1 MGKVEQTSQEIGPAN
16 EVRETRCG
24 YVAIIGRPNVGKST
38 LLNHLLEQKISIT
51 SRKPQT
57 TRHRIHG
64 ITSHENNQIIYVDT
78 PGLNLAHGKALNRAM
93 NETVYSV
100 IKDVDLVLFIV
111 ERFVWNEADQRV
123 LEAITQSDVR
133 VLLVMNK
140 IDLVKQKRQL
150 LPHIDK
156 MRKLKK
162 FAEIIPVSA
171 LNGHNLLVLERI
183 VCDFLPRGP
192 FLFPVDQ
199 VTDRSSRFLAS
210 ELIREKVTRQL
221 GDEVPYEVT
230 VEIEKFEQQK
240 QILHIH
246 GLILV
251 DRRGQK
257 NIIVGSN
264 GDRLKQIGIAAR
276 SDLEMS
282 FNTKVMLN
290 LWVKVKTGWSD
301 DLRALKS
308 LGYLDR

>member
-1 MGKVEQTSQEIGPAN
+1 MEKVDKINPAIS
-16 EVRETRCG
+16 RSDGGIDTHCG
-24 YVAIIGRPNVGKST
+24 FVAIIGRPNVGKST

-64 ITSHENNQIIYVDT
+64 ITSHENHQIIYVDT
-78 PGLNLAHGKALNRAM
+78 PGLNLAQGKALNRAM

-123 LEAITQSDVR
+123 LEALSQSDVR
-133 VLLVMNK
+133 TLLILNK
-140 IDLVKQKRQL
+140 IDLVKDKRQL

-156 MRKLKK
+156 VRNLRT

-171 LNGHNLLVLERI
+171 LNGHNLSVLEST
-183 VCDFLPRGP
+183 VCGFLPKGP

-240 QILHIH
+240 KILHIH

-251 DRRGQK
+251 DRKGQK
-257 NIIVGSN
+257 NIIVGSD
-264 GDRLKQIGIAAR
+264 GGRLKQIGTAAR
-276 SDLEMS
+276 SDLEVS

-290 LWVKVKTGWSD
+290 LWVKVKSGWSD
-301 DLRALKS
+301 DQRALKS
-308 LGYLDR
+308 LGYIDR

>member
-1 MGKVEQTSQEIGPAN
+1 MGKVEQSNQEISSAN
-16 EVRETRCG
+16 EVRATRCG

-57 TRHRIHG
+57 TRHRILG
-64 ITSHENNQIIYVDT
+64 INSHENDQIIYVDT

-100 IKDVDLVLFIV
+100 IKDVDLVLFVV

-123 LEAITQSDVR
+123 LEAIAQSDVR

-156 MRKLKK
+156 MRKLDK

-171 LNGHNLLVLERI
+171 LDGHNLSVLERV

-240 QILHIH
+240 RILHIH

-251 DRRGQK
+251 DRKGQK
-257 NIIVGSN
+257 NMIVGSD

-276 SDLEMS
+276 GDLEMS